1 MNDVE
6 RAAPNE
12 MNRRCGAVG
21 CTELAQWR
29 IVRKP
34 DTSLIVE
41 NAYRCEAHRNT
52 VGNTASMTVI
62 GHVQLSR
69 AA

>member
-12 MNRRCGAVG
+12 VDRRCGAVG
-21 CTELAQWR
+21 CSELATWR

-34 DTSLIVE
+34 DTSLLVE
-41 NAYRCEAHRNT
+41 RAYRCEVHRNT
-52 VGNTASMTVI
+52 VGNTRSMTVVSY
-62 GHVQLSR
+62 VQLTR